1 MKGSASM
8 GQPAGPEA
16 EGGLLADFAVAI
28 GDRVLRVA
36 VDADHAV
43 DLHCNARLLQNLPR
57 RSGWSRTIRS
67 KRGAKLNRPARWE
80 PTCPWVRRAISGSIR
95 TGVPAAEARSSSWHE
110 RSIVMNHQTASS
122 TE

>member
-1 MKGSASM
+1 M

-43 DLHCNARLLQNLPR
+43 DLHCNARLLQNLP
-57 RSGWSRTIRS
+57 SALAT
-67 KRGAKLNRPARWE
+67 NH
-80 PTCPWVRRAISGSIR
+80 RAFEM
-95 TGVPAAEARSSSWHE
+95 A
-110 RSIVMNHQTASS
+110 
-122 TE
+122 